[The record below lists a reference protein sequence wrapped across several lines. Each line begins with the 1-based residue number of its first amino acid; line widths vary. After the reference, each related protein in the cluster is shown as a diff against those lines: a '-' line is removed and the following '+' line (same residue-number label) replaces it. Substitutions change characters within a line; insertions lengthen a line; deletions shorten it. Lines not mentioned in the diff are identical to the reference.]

1 MMSLE
6 TGWFS
11 SIYGFLVIAGYGLT
25 TLAFSIVILAR
36 WTPKDSV
43 SADLYHDL
51 GKLMFAFTLLW
62 TYASLSQLIIIWS
75 ANLPEEIIWYL
86 HRLEGGWKPVTIFV
100 PVFQFAVPFFVLLN
114 MDLKRRSGPLSV
126 VALGILSVFAVN
138 LFWMIEPTLR
148 PEIYAHWTDAAAFVA
163 VGGLW
168 LAAFSRTLK
177 SQNILEW
184 YKHESH

>member
-1 MMSLE
+1 
-6 TGWFS
+6 
-11 SIYGFLVIAGYGLT
+11 
-25 TLAFSIVILAR
+25 
-36 WTPKDSV
+36 
-43 SADLYHDL
+43 
-51 GKLMFAFTLLW
+51 
-62 TYASLSQLIIIWS
+62 
-75 ANLPEEIIWYL
+75 
-86 HRLEGGWKPVTIFV
+86 
-100 PVFQFAVPFFVLLN
+100 VFQFAVPFFVLLN
-114 MDLKRRSGPLSV
+114 MDLKRRSGPLSL